1 MQKSDTILRAK
12 HQHEETTRSLKE
24 RHENEVY
31 QLQSEIDS
39 WTAKDRSQKKEI
51 EQLTNRLQKKDK
63 DYHRTINEKSD
74 AIRDLQDKLD
84 NAQKKMTNYITGEE
98 SITSYSNIKAM
109 KERYT
114 IDAEKFATEQLN
126 NQVSKHTFLVEKT
139 LLMVLNDL
147 VLNVV

>member
-51 EQLTNRLQKKDK
+51 EQLINRLQKKDK

-84 NAQKKMTNYITGEE
+84 TAQKKMTNYIADN
-98 SITSYSNIKAM
+98 SSYSNIKAM
-109 KERYT
+109 KEQYT
-114 IDAEKFATEQLN
+114 MDAEKFATEQLN
-126 NQVSKHTFLVEKT
+126 NQVSKHTFLVEKN